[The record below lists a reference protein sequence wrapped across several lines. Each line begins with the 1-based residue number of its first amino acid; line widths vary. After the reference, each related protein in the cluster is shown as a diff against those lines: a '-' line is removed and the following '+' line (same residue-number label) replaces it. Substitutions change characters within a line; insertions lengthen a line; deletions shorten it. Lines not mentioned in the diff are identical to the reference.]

1 MIIYTL
7 NFLLTVLIGSMI
19 FFMAVVSPSVFAT
32 LSTNASSKFLRT
44 IFPRMFLFGFI
55 IALLSLILSYISG
68 KDLNSILLVIV
79 AVSFIINRNY
89 LTPKINNFRDKE
101 LEGDE
106 KASSNF
112 KYMHLLSV
120 LLFVLNFVILIWI
133 VISNYLNYNLY
144 TLSCPTG

>member
-7 NFLLTVLIGSMI
+7 NFLLAVLIGSMI

-55 IALLSLILSYISG
+55 IAILSLVLCYISSNI
-68 KDLNSILLVIV
+68 LNSILLIIV
-79 AVSFIINRNY
+79 AMSFIINRNY
-89 LTPKINNFRDKE
+89 LTPKINDFRDKE
-101 LEGDE
+101 LEGDK
-106 KASSNF
+106 KATSSF

-120 LLFVLNFVILIWI
+120 LLFVLNFIILIGI
-133 VISNYLNYNLY
+133 VINNYFNYNL
-144 TLSCPTG
+144 

>member
-7 NFLLTVLIGSMI
+7 NFLLAVLIGSMV
-19 FFMAVVSPSVFAT
+19 FFMAVVSPSVFTT

-44 IFPRMFLFGFI
+44 VFPRMFLFGFI
-55 IALLSLILSYISG
+55 IAILSLILSYFSG
-68 KDLNSILLVIV
+68 NILNSILLVIV

-89 LTPKINNFRDKE
+89 LTPKINNLRDKE
-101 LEGDE
+101 LEGDQ

-120 LLFVLNFVILIWI
+120 LLFILNFIILVSI
-133 VISNYLNYNLY
+133 VIINYFNYNL
-144 TLSCPTG
+144 

>member
-7 NFLLTVLIGSMI
+7 IFLVTILIGSMI

-55 IALLSLILSYISG
+55 ITFLSLILSYISG
-68 KDLNSILLVIV
+68 NILNSILLVIV

-120 LLFVLNFVILIWI
+120 LLFLLNFIILISI
-133 VISNYLNYNLY
+133 VIINYFNYNL
-144 TLSCPTG
+144 

>member
-7 NFLLTVLIGSMI
+7 NFLLTILIGSMI

-32 LSTNASSKFLRT
+32 LSTNASSKLLRK

-55 IALLSLILSYISG
+55 IAILSLILSYISVNN
-68 KDLNSILLVIV
+68 LNSILLVIV

-101 LEGDE
+101 LEGDK

-120 LLFVLNFVILIWI
+120 LLFILNFIILVSI
-133 VISNYLNYNLY
+133 VIINYFNYNL
-144 TLSCPTG
+144 

>member
-7 NFLLTVLIGSMI
+7 NFLLTILIGSMV

-55 IALLSLILSYISG
+55 IALLSLILSYISSNI
-68 KDLNSILLVIV
+68 LNSTLLIIV
-79 AVSFIINRNY
+79 AMSFMINRNY
-89 LTPKINNFRDKE
+89 LTPKINDFRDKE
-101 LEGDE
+101 LEGDQ

-120 LLFVLNFVILIWI
+120 LLFILNFIILVSI
-133 VISNYLNYNLY
+133 VIINYFNYNL
-144 TLSCPTG
+144 

>member
-7 NFLLTVLIGSMI
+7 NFLVTILIGSMI

-55 IALLSLILSYISG
+55 IALLSLILSYISANN
-68 KDLNSILLVIV
+68 LNSILLVIV

-89 LTPKINNFRDKE
+89 LTPKINNLRDKE
-101 LEGDE
+101 LEGDQ

-120 LLFVLNFVILIWI
+120 LLFILNFIILVSI
-133 VISNYLNYNLY
+133 VIINYFNYNL
-144 TLSCPTG
+144 

>member
-7 NFLLTVLIGSMI
+7 NFFVTILIGSMI

-32 LSTNASSKFLRT
+32 LSSNTSSKFLRT
-44 IFPRMFLFGFI
+44 IFPRIFLFGFI

-68 KDLNSILLVIV
+68 NNLNSILLVIV
-79 AVSFIINRNY
+79 ALSFIINRNY

-101 LEGDE
+101 LEGDD

-120 LLFVLNFVILIWI
+120 LLFILNFIILVSI
-133 VISNYLNYNLY
+133 VIINYFNYNL
-144 TLSCPTG
+144 

>member
-7 NFLLTVLIGSMI
+7 IFLVTILIGSMI

-32 LSTNASSKFLRT
+32 LSSNASSKFLRT

-55 IALLSLILSYISG
+55 ITFLSLILSYISG
-68 KDLNSILLVIV
+68 NILNSILLIV
-79 AVSFIINRNY
+79 VAISFIINRNY

-120 LLFVLNFVILIWI
+120 LLFLLNFIILVSI
-133 VISNYLNYNLY
+133 VIINYFNYNL
-144 TLSCPTG
+144 

>member
-7 NFLLTVLIGSMI
+7 NFLVTILIGSMI

-68 KDLNSILLVIV
+68 NNLNSILLVIV

-120 LLFVLNFVILIWI
+120 LLFLLNFIILVSI
-133 VISNYLNYNLY
+133 VIINYFNYNL
-144 TLSCPTG
+144 

>member
-7 NFLLTVLIGSMI
+7 NFLVTILIGSMI

-55 IALLSLILSYISG
+55 ITFLSLILSYISG
-68 KDLNSILLVIV
+68 NILNSILLVIV

-120 LLFVLNFVILIWI
+120 LLFLLNFIILVSI
-133 VISNYLNYNLY
+133 VIINYFNYNL
-144 TLSCPTG
+144 

>member
-7 NFLLTVLIGSMI
+7 NFLLAVLIGSMI

-32 LSTNASSKFLRT
+32 LSSNASSKFLRT

-55 IALLSLILSYISG
+55 IALLSLILSYISANN
-68 KDLNSILLVIV
+68 LNSILLVIV

-89 LTPKINNFRDKE
+89 LTPKINNLRDKE
-101 LEGDE
+101 LEGDQ

-120 LLFVLNFVILIWI
+120 LLFLLNFIILVSI
-133 VISNYLNYNLY
+133 VIINYFNYNL
-144 TLSCPTG
+144 

>member
-7 NFLLTVLIGSMI
+7 NFLLAVLTGSMV

-55 IALLSLILSYISG
+55 ITVLSLILSYISG
-68 KDLNSILLVIV
+68 DILYSILLIV
-79 AVSFIINRNY
+79 VAISFIINRNY

-101 LEGDE
+101 LEGD
-106 KASSNF
+106 KNASSSF

-120 LLFVLNFVILIWI
+120 LLFVLNFIILIGI
-133 VISNYLNYNLY
+133 IINNYFNYNL
-144 TLSCPTG
+144 

>member
-7 NFLLTVLIGSMI
+7 NFLVTILIGSMI

-44 IFPRMFLFGFI
+44 IFPRMFLFGLI

-68 KDLNSILLVIV
+68 NNLNSILLVIV

-120 LLFVLNFVILIWI
+120 LLFLLNFIILVSI
-133 VISNYLNYNLY
+133 VIINYFNYNL
-144 TLSCPTG
+144 

>member
-7 NFLLTVLIGSMI
+7 NFLLAVLIGSMI

-44 IFPRMFLFGFI
+44 IFPRMYLFGFI
-55 IALLSLILSYISG
+55 IAILSLILSYISANN
-68 KDLNSILLVIV
+68 LNSILLVIV

-89 LTPKINNFRDKE
+89 LTPKINNLRDKE
-101 LEGDE
+101 LEGDQ

-120 LLFVLNFVILIWI
+120 LLFILNFIILLGII
-133 VISNYLNYNLY
+133 ILNYFNYNL
-144 TLSCPTG
+144 

>member
-7 NFLLTVLIGSMI
+7 NFFVTILLGSMI

-55 IALLSLILSYISG
+55 IAVLSLIFSFISG
-68 KDLNSILLVIV
+68 NILNCILLIIV

-89 LTPKINNFRDKE
+89 LTPKINDFRDKE
-101 LEGDE
+101 LEGDK
-106 KASSNF
+106 KASSSF
-112 KYMHLLSV
+112 KYLHLLSV
-120 LLFVLNFVILIWI
+120 LLFILNFIILVSIVVI
-133 VISNYLNYNLY
+133 NYLNYNL
-144 TLSCPTG
+144 

>member
-7 NFLLTVLIGSMI
+7 NFLLAVLIGSMI

-55 IALLSLILSYISG
+55 ITILSLILSYISG
-68 KDLNSILLVIV
+68 NNLNSILLVIV

-89 LTPKINNFRDKE
+89 LTPKINDFRDKE
-101 LEGDE
+101 LEGDQ

-120 LLFVLNFVILIWI
+120 LLFVLNFIILIGI
-133 VISNYLNYNLY
+133 VINNYFNYNL
-144 TLSCPTG
+144 

>member
-7 NFLLTVLIGSMI
+7 NFLLAVLIGSMI
-19 FFMAVVSPSVFAT
+19 FFMAIVSPSVFAT
-32 LSTNASSKFLRT
+32 LSTNASSKLLRT

-55 IALLSLILSYISG
+55 IAILSLVLCYISG
-68 KDLNSILLVIV
+68 NILNSILLIIV
-79 AVSFIINRNY
+79 AMSFIINRNY
-89 LTPKINNFRDKE
+89 LTPKINDFRDKE

-120 LLFVLNFVILIWI
+120 LLFLLNFIILVSI
-133 VISNYLNYNLY
+133 VIINYFNYNL
-144 TLSCPTG
+144 